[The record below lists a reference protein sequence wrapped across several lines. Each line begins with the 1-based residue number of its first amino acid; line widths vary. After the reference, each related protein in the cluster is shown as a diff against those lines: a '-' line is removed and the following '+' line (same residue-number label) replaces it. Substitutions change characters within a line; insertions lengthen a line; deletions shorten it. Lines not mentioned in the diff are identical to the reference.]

1 MKIVVSRDPESLG
14 AAAAEYAARRIC
26 EAIDAK
32 GEARIV
38 LSTGASQFTTLAA
51 LVKKDVDWARVTMFH
66 LDEYVALPDTHPAS
80 FRKYLRERFIN
91 VVHPGKAYL
100 VDGTPEG
107 IPALTAALRE
117 APIDLGLIGIGENG
131 HIAFNDPPA
140 DLDTREA
147 YIVVDLNDTCKR
159 QQVGEGWFPDPDS
172 VPRQAISMTVWQI
185 LQCRHILSAVP
196 FPVKA
201 EAVRKT
207 LEQDA
212 NALVPATV
220 MKGHESFALY
230 VDRDSFSLVDESRI
244 RPAPGVPW
252 TLEKAL

>member
-131 HIAFNDPPA
+131 HIAFNDPHVADFHDPKPVKRV
-140 DLDTREA
+140 DLDEK
-147 YIVVDLNDTCKR
+147 CR
-159 QQVGEGWFPDPDS
+159 QQQVNDGCFDS
-172 VPRQAISMTVWQI
+172 LDKVPTHALSVTCPGLMSAKTVF
-185 LQCRHILSAVP
+185 CVVP
-196 FPVKA
+196 APTKA
-201 EAVRKT
+201 EAVRRT
-207 LEQDA
+207 LTWEIGEKC
-212 NALVPATV
+212 PATILRTHDDA
-220 MKGHESFALY
+220 KLY
-230 VDRDSFSLVDESRI
+230 LDPDSAKYIL
-244 RPAPGVPW
+244 
-252 TLEKAL
+252 